1 MNEEPS
7 EYRSLTVMESP
18 LKTLQTSSFPLKA
31 LNICVNNNRTTFFNT
46 FRRSKI
52 EEGVSL
58 SFKSTDPLNLSISYA
73 QEKLSSAWNGLVN
86 LKNIR
91 QDAVTQRNSNDA
103 FYLFV
108 DSYVDDHLGRLTE
121 CISHWTKTVVCIS

>member
-73 QEKLSSAWNGLVN
+73 QEKLSSA
-86 LKNIR
+86 
-91 QDAVTQRNSNDA
+91 
-103 FYLFV
+103 
-108 DSYVDDHLGRLTE
+108 
-121 CISHWTKTVVCIS
+121 

>member
-46 FRRSKI
+46 FGRSKI

-73 QEKLSSAWNGLVN
+73 QEKLSSA
-86 LKNIR
+86 
-91 QDAVTQRNSNDA
+91 
-103 FYLFV
+103 
-108 DSYVDDHLGRLTE
+108 
-121 CISHWTKTVVCIS
+121 

>member
-46 FRRSKI
+46 FRRRKSRKVFLLVSNQLTRWICEFHMLRKNSVVHEMVWWISKTSGKMQWHNETPMMHFI
-52 EEGVSL
+52 CLWSHMLMTIWGDL
-58 SFKSTDPLNLSISYA
+58 LNAY
-73 QEKLSSAWNGLVN
+73 
-86 LKNIR
+86 
-91 QDAVTQRNSNDA
+91 
-103 FYLFV
+103 
-108 DSYVDDHLGRLTE
+108 LTE
-121 CISHWTKTVVCIS
+121 LKQ

>member
-58 SFKSTDPLNLSISYA
+58 SFKSTDLLNLSISYA
-73 QEKLSSAWNGLVN
+73 QEKLSSA
-86 LKNIR
+86 
-91 QDAVTQRNSNDA
+91 
-103 FYLFV
+103 
-108 DSYVDDHLGRLTE
+108 
-121 CISHWTKTVVCIS
+121 

>member
-7 EYRSLTVMESP
+7 EYRSLPVMESP

-31 LNICVNNNRTTFFNT
+31 LNVCVNNNRTTFFNT

-58 SFKSTDPLNLSISYA
+58 SFKSTDPLNLWISYA

-108 DSYVDDHLGRLTE
+108 ESYVDDHLGRLTE